1 MNAYDMSRQRQANPA
16 MHRFP
21 QNGMQYP
28 GMPVQQTKGNV
39 RMNTINQTQQQQQQQ
54 QQQQSART
62 VFV

>member
-1 MNAYDMSRQRQANPA
+1 MNGYDMSRQRQANST
-16 MHRFP
+16 MYRLP

-28 GMPVQQTKGNV
+28 GMPMQQAKGNV
-39 RMNTINQTQQQQQQQ
+39 RMNSINQQQQQQQ

>member
-39 RMNTINQTQQQQQQQ
+39 RMNTINQTQQQQLEMEH
-54 QQQQSART
+54 
-62 VFV
+62 